1 MKKLLL
7 ATAAACALAGGIALF
22 SGCAEE
28 TYEVTFLPDGGQLST
43 EQTTIEV
50 SAGEAIEAL
59 PDAEKF
65 GYEFLGWYDG
75 DILAGQAGQS
85 YTPDE
90 SVELTAKW
98 NEVESDYTVRYV
110 LNAENT
116 TDLYTYPAD
125 SASGTAAFNGTVT
138 VTGMPSEAYISAA
151 PTAPTREGYHFAGWH
166 TEADIG
172 EEDIVHG
179 VSKYLW
185 MFGEKLSVTGKSK
198 LESMSDE
205 LIEQRQISEEVML
218 IDSADD
224 NGTLTLYA
232 RWVKEKEISDEEG
245 LKSIADDLYGAY
257 ILTDDI
263 TLTDDWDMI
272 GAYFIN
278 YEYYETEW
286 WTYAFRGTLNG
297 NGKKISGL
305 NITTASFD
313 RNYGYEEGTVWHDD
327 GVHCN
332 GTASMFG
339 AMANATVSNLTFV
352 EPQIDVNHSG
362 DYLYAGVLASFDMA
376 SNVTNVAV
384 QECNITI
391 QVDEE
396 QITYRDNIYTAVSGL
411 TAGGWTAFY
420 TNCSVSGDISL
431 TAASKVKHGGEIYLG
446 GMFAEG
452 YSFVNGGGTDVNISL
467 VYNDEV
473 TQGDDAEI
481 VVNVGGFG
489 GSGLQTA
496 GLTVDSTISVEVN
509 KPEGR
514 SVVNIGGIVGA
525 QRYFT
530 ASGCTVNSS
539 ITTNINI
546 SESQGALNIG
556 KAIGRI
562 DVYYLLQILAYT
574 PVVNTGAENNTCSV
588 TADGQ
593 AVEVLI
599 ADALNAFPG
608 TWYIANGDYEVS
620 PGYTVPSN
628 IEEIVEVYG
637 SYMPIESLQNGIIYI
652 TNTDT
657 DAQ

>member
-1 MKKLLL
+1 MIQEEKIMKKLLL

-50 SAGEAIEAL
+50 SAGEAIESL

-85 YTPDE
+85 YIPDE

-125 SASGTAAFNGTVT
+125 SASGTASFNGTVT
-138 VTGMPSEAYISAA
+138 VTGKPSEAYISAA

-286 WTYAFRGTLNG
+286 WTYAFRGSLNG

-305 NITTASFD
+305 NITTACFD
-313 RNYGYEEGTVWHDD
+313 RDYSSEEGTVWHDD

-332 GTASMFG
+332 GTASMSPTSQ
-339 AMANATVSNLTFV
+339 MC
-352 EPQIDVNHSG
+352 P
-362 DYLYAGVLASFDMA
+362 
-376 SNVTNVAV
+376 
-384 QECNITI
+384 C
-391 QVDEE
+391 
-396 QITYRDNIYTAVSGL
+396 RTA
-411 TAGGWTAFY
+411 
-420 TNCSVSGDISL
+420 I
-431 TAASKVKHGGEIYLG
+431 
-446 GMFAEG
+446 
-452 YSFVNGGGTDVNISL
+452 
-467 VYNDEV
+467 
-473 TQGDDAEI
+473 
-481 VVNVGGFG
+481 
-489 GSGLQTA
+489 
-496 GLTVDSTISVEVN
+496 
-509 KPEGR
+509 
-514 SVVNIGGIVGA
+514 
-525 QRYFT
+525 
-530 ASGCTVNSS
+530 
-539 ITTNINI
+539 
-546 SESQGALNIG
+546 
-556 KAIGRI
+556 
-562 DVYYLLQILAYT
+562 
-574 PVVNTGAENNTCSV
+574 
-588 TADGQ
+588 
-593 AVEVLI
+593 
-599 ADALNAFPG
+599 
-608 TWYIANGDYEVS
+608 
-620 PGYTVPSN
+620 
-628 IEEIVEVYG
+628 
-637 SYMPIESLQNGIIYI
+637 
-652 TNTDT
+652 
-657 DAQ
+657 

>member
-22 SGCAEE
+22 SGCVEE
-28 TYEVTFLPDGGQLST
+28 TYEVTFLPAGGQLST

-75 DILAGQAGQS
+75 DILAGQVGQS

-272 GAYFIN
+272 GAYYGFYFLEFADYYTKEFNDEREMLKLLYQTMRALINPHIPDQLIRYIFELKALTINGQGPQVFQCITCGNKDRPAVFSAQKGGLVCSDCGADVKDGIILDNSTLFCMQFIESSRIEKLYTFN
-278 YEYYETEW
+278 VTEQVL
-286 WTYAFRGTLNG
+286 AQL
-297 NGKKISGL
+297 
-305 NITTASFD
+305 
-313 RNYGYEEGTVWHDD
+313 GTVMKRLMD
-327 GVHCN
+327 
-332 GTASMFG
+332 
-339 AMANATVSNLTFV
+339 
-352 EPQIDVNHSG
+352 
-362 DYLYAGVLASFDMA
+362 LY
-376 SNVTNVAV
+376 
-384 QECNITI
+384 
-391 QVDEE
+391 VDKK
-396 QITYRDNIYTAVSGL
+396 
-411 TAGGWTAFY
+411 FK
-420 TNCSVSGDISL
+420 SL
-431 TAASKVKHGGEIYLG
+431 EIL
-446 GMFAEG
+446 E
-452 YSFVNGGGTDVNISL
+452 T
-467 VYNDEV
+467 
-473 TQGDDAEI
+473 
-481 VVNVGGFG
+481 
-489 GSGLQTA
+489 
-496 GLTVDSTISVEVN
+496 
-509 KPEGR
+509 
-514 SVVNIGGIVGA
+514 
-525 QRYFT
+525 
-530 ASGCTVNSS
+530 
-539 ITTNINI
+539 
-546 SESQGALNIG
+546 
-556 KAIGRI
+556 
-562 DVYYLLQILAYT
+562 LLR
-574 PVVNTGAENNTCSV
+574 
-588 TADGQ
+588 
-593 AVEVLI
+593 
-599 ADALNAFPG
+599 
-608 TWYIANGDYEVS
+608 
-620 PGYTVPSN
+620 
-628 IEEIVEVYG
+628 
-637 SYMPIESLQNGIIYI
+637 
-652 TNTDT
+652 
-657 DAQ
+657 